1 MSMVGRCT
9 VALLS
14 ALRHYARM
22 HTEGLCEPALRSLL
36 HWIRKINRPF
46 RRRRRRVRLIEHATA
61 VNDSEAMAVLAIIR
75 TQKPISSYRV
85 VLGRAVVLV
94 LRALDRILADLKRA
108 VYAWFAAFED
118 DT

>member
-1 MSMVGRCT
+1 M
-9 VALLS
+9 
-14 ALRHYARM
+14 
-22 HTEGLCEPALRSLL
+22 
-36 HWIRKINRPF
+36 
-46 RRRRRRVRLIEHATA
+46 
-61 VNDSEAMAVLAIIR
+61 LAIIR